1 MASKSAFSEPKP
13 SNVMEE
19 GAEREACAA
28 PDPELI
34 RRRGPTSTGARTVEL
49 PAATAVLEASVLAYV
64 AAAAGNVGWQNF
76 CKMLLVFGCI
86 GSDFCK

>member
-64 AAAAGNVGWQNF
+64 FSNF
-76 CKMLLVFGCI
+76 CSNFWLFFG
-86 GSDFCK
+86 KL